1 MDIELKHISK
11 PYLKTAQKM
20 TFGLKDA
27 LLRKADPDRRR
38 YVGFYLL
45 ALDDYNPK
53 KATKFTV
60 NGREVSY
67 ETLRKWMR
75 FEVSLE
81 PYQFPEWISQNMLK
95 GAD

>member
-1 MDIELKHISK
+1 
-11 PYLKTAQKM
+11 M

-53 KATKFTV
+53 KATKFMV
-60 NGREVSY
+60 NDIEISY
-67 ETLRKWMR
+67 ETLRKWMG
-75 FEVSLE
+75 FEIHLE
-81 PYQFPEWISQNMLK
+81 PYRFPPWISRLC
-95 GAD
+95 